1 MKKKWMA
8 WILVLVMVIPFAN
21 PAPVS
26 AEGPAPSDWAVP
38 EVTAAANAGIL
49 DGEYDYQSPVTRL
62 QFSELIYRM
71 ICVKKGLPIPV
82 PDDSEPAGPEVSDP
96 DDDPGENFLPG
107 PTEALAEGTTDDGD
121 GADAEEGEDPA
132 DVSGDDPAEEG
143 TEPAA
148 PVEPG
153 TPSPFTDVDNVAVT
167 AMNEYGILQGYG
179 DGTFHPEDP
188 ITREQIA
195 CILTRTA
202 GCFGITNPNGYVT
215 AFLDG
220 KDFSSWAVR
229 EIKFI
234 SAQETPSGVGV
245 MRGYDS
251 RFHPKGNCTVE
262 EGILAVY
269 RLYRSLE
276 RGNSTDTSWIGK
288 RGWLLTE
295 VKISAAGDCTLG
307 RDHNSAYAN
316 SLDQVYDNSG
326 GDAGLFFRRVKPFF
340 SDDVTIVNFEGTLT
354 DANQP
359 AVKTYRFKGR
369 KAYTHILTEGSVEVV
384 NIANNHS
391 HDYLDRGYADTYN
404 TLTGAGVGVCGN
416 GYTCIREVNGIKIGF
431 YGLAPM
437 GSGLTQS
444 YKDTIRARINTLKNQ
459 GAQFI
464 VGSFHWGIERAYT
477 ANANQKQIAHYAVD
491 CGTNL
496 VIGHHPHV
504 LQNTEIYNGVQI
516 IYSLGNFCFG
526 GNRNPSD
533 KDTAVYRE
541 NLVMDLE
548 TGKVQSR
555 TRIFYPYRL
564 SSVTYRNDYQ
574 PVPVSGTDADRV
586 KRKLWI

>member
-1 MKKKWMA
+1 
-8 WILVLVMVIPFAN
+8 
-21 PAPVS
+21 
-26 AEGPAPSDWAVP
+26 
-38 EVTAAANAGIL
+38 
-49 DGEYDYQSPVTRL
+49 
-62 QFSELIYRM
+62 
-71 ICVKKGLPIPV
+71 VK
-82 PDDSEPAGPEVSDP
+82 S
-96 DDDPGENFLPG
+96 
-107 PTEALAEGTTDDGD
+107 
-121 GADAEEGEDPA
+121 
-132 DVSGDDPAEEG
+132 
-143 TEPAA
+143 
-148 PVEPG
+148 
-153 TPSPFTDVDNVAVT
+153 
-167 AMNEYGILQGYG
+167 
-179 DGTFHPEDP
+179 
-188 ITREQIA
+188 
-195 CILTRTA
+195 
-202 GCFGITNPNGYVT
+202 
-215 AFLDG
+215 
-220 KDFSSWAVR
+220 
-229 EIKFI
+229 IKFI
-234 SAQETPSGVGV
+234 CAQETPNGTGV

-262 EGILAVY
+262 EGILAIY

-276 RGNSTDTSWIGK
+276 RGASQDTSWIDK
-288 RGWLLTE
+288 RGWMLTE

-326 GDAGLFFRRVKPFF
+326 GDAGLFFRRVAPFF

-359 AVKTYRFKGR
+359 AAKTFRFKGR
-369 KAYTHILTEGSVEVV
+369 KAYTHILTEGSVDVV

-391 HDYLDRGYADTYN
+391 HDYLDRGYSDTYN
-404 TLTGAGVGVCGN
+404 TLTAAGIAVCGN
-416 GYTCIREVNGIKIGF
+416 SYTCIREVNGIKVGF

-437 GSGLTQS
+437 GSGLTQT

-459 GAQFI
+459 GAQYI

-504 LQNTEIYNGVQI
+504 LQNTEIYGGAQI

-533 KDTAVYRE
+533 KDTAVFRE

-548 TGKVQSR
+548 TGKVMSR

-574 PVPVSGTDADRV
+574 PVPVSGAEADRV
-586 KRKLWI
+586 KKKLWI